1 MIYASVIPAKAGNRV
16 LITVLMLVFLAA
28 FPVEAAVHTDALGR
42 TVEIPTSPQR
52 IVSLAPNITETLFE
66 LGLDDEIVGVTT
78 DSVYP
83 EEARSRPKVGGLASL
98 SLERVIG
105 LDPDCIIATA
115 DGNPKEPVLQ
125 LARAGF
131 PVYVTNPRDL
141 DGMLAMIVDLGIV
154 TGRRKRAEELAAG
167 LRRRIET
174 VAATTDG
181 REKPRVF
188 FQVASDPLIT
198 VGGGTFHDRLIELA
212 GGVNIFSLS
221 PVRYP
226 RVNVEMVVAGE
237 PEVIVLASM
246 GRGQGDDSQL
256 ARWKRWH
263 GIPAVSAGRLHRID
277 ADIVHQPSPRIVDGL
292 EILADLLHPD
302 RRDRPEDQSNT
313 EALLKEP

>member
-1 MIYASVIPAKAGNRV
+1 MVSPCFIPAKAGIRAV
-16 LITVLMLVFLAA
+16 ITGLLLVFLAA
-28 FPVEAAVHTDALGR
+28 FPADAAVHTDALGR

-52 IVSLAPNITETLFE
+52 IVSLAPNITETLFG

-83 EEARSRPKVGGLASL
+83 EAARSRPKVGGLASL
-98 SLERVIG
+98 SLERVIA

-167 LRRRIET
+167 LRRRIEA
-174 VAATTDG
+174 VAAATAG
-181 REKPRVF
+181 RARPRVF

-198 VGGGTFHDRLIELA
+198 VGGGTFHDRLMELA
-212 GGVNIFSLS
+212 GGINIFSLS

-246 GRGQGDDSQL
+246 GRGQENTSQL
-256 ARWKRWH
+256 ARWKRWP

-277 ADIVHQPSPRIVDGL
+277 AGIIHQPSPRIVDGL
-292 EILADLLHPD
+292 EVLTDFLHPGW
-302 RRDRPEDQSNT
+302 RNRPEGQSNT
-313 EALLKEP
+313 EPLKEP